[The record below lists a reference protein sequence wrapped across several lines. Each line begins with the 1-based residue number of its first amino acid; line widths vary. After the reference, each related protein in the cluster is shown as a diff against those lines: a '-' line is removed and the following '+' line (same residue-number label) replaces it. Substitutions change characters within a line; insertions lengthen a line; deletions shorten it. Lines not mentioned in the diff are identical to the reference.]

1 MKAQTR
7 TILLVEDEPNDQ
19 LLFERALRLN
29 GTKDTLRMVG
39 HGAEAIA
46 YLNGEGE
53 FADRDKFPF
62 PSCIVTDLKMPIMD
76 GLTVLEHLKGNP
88 QWCIIPVIVL
98 SASGD
103 ADDIKKAYKGGASSY
118 FCKPPD
124 LFGLKELL
132 RKFNEYWN
140 ECEVPEVDLSGV
152 MLETISTGKIGERF

>member
-29 GTKDTLRMVG
+29 GTRDTLRMVG

-76 GLTVLEHLKGNP
+76 GLTVLEHLKANP
-88 QWCIIPVIVL
+88 QWCIIPVVVL
-98 SASGD
+98 SASQD
-103 ADDIKKAYKGGASSY
+103 TDDIKRAYMGGASSY

-124 LFGLKELL
+124 LLGLKELL
-132 RKFNEYWN
+132 RKFDEYWS
-140 ECEVPEVDLSGV
+140 ECEVPEVTLS
-152 MLETISTGKIGERF
+152 